1 MIQIGS
7 VHILTGKEFSKYEK
21 LHRIFRVYSSQELDD
36 ILAGKIHL
44 RRNPVKIRRQPQYPY
59 RPADWRPPSANDGTM

>member
-44 RRNPVKIRRQPQYPY
+44 RRNPVKTRKSVYY
-59 RPADWRPPSANDGTM
+59 RPPSANEGTL